1 MISKKQ
7 WLTLLAVAVLIVLAF
22 ISLSANKKNSNK
34 EIEDT
39 DDQIKIEEVTNDQS
53 VNTDGS
59 NTLKDET
66 TKKTMTDI
74 KEFSFDVLKEG
85 TGVAAVV
92 SKEVTVDYKGM
103 FLDGKVFDQGTFP
116 FTLGVGQVVQGFDKG
131 VLGMKVGETRKIY
144 IPSEM
149 GYGARGA
156 GAAIP
161 PNSDLIF
168 EVTLKSIK

>member
-7 WLTLLAVAVLIVLAF
+7 IITLVAVLILIGLAG
-22 ISLSANKKNSNK
+22 IIVSVNKNKNV
-34 EIEDT
+34 EVE
-39 DDQIKIEEVTNDQS
+39 QEEVKVTNQDQ
-53 VNTDGS
+53 NTVPDDLVKG
-59 NTLKDET
+59 DEKLQDNS
-66 TKKTMTDI
+66 KKMTDI

-85 TGVAAVV
+85 TGVAAVAN
-92 SKEVTVDYKGM
+92 KEVTVDYKGM

-116 FTLGVGQVVQGFDKG
+116 FTLGVGQVVAGFDKG